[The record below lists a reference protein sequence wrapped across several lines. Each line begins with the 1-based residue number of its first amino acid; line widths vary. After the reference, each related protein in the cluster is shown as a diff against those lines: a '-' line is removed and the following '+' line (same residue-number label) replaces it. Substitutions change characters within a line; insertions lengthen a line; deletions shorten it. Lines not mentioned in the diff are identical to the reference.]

1 MKKKIVIIF
10 LSLILILSSLIIY
23 LSTAGIKTNRF
34 NPQIIKE
41 IKKIEPNI
49 DIKIKEVKVNLNI
62 FDLSLDAKTV
72 GADLRLRDKII
83 KLENIKSKISLKSL
97 VSNKF
102 ALSQI
107 IISTESLSL
116 KNLIGFLRQV
126 NRDTKLFIA
135 EQAINNGF
143 VVVNFRINFDDLGRV
158 KNDFLINGLINDG
171 QISIFSKKINKID
184 FNFKIN
190 QKEFKFKNVKFL
202 YEGKSSFIP
211 ELSILEK
218 NKNFLFSGKLINKN
232 LYLKNEEIKDLINND
247 HLKSNLNEV
256 KFDAES
262 KFDFEITQ
270 KLKVKNLNV
279 KSNINLEYLKIKNS
293 LTLKDY
299 FPNIKDN
306 FLLKDQKIELKF
318 NKKILSIIGSGK
330 IFLQNQSDII
340 KYEII
345 SKEGQLKFNSNLKI
359 NENPFVINLLE
370 FEKEE
375 KSQLNLSFVGETN
388 KNGVH
393 FEKIFLSENKN
404 IIFIKDL
411 KLTSN
416 YEIDDFGDIKID
428 YLDKK
433 RFNNKIQVQKNKKIY
448 NVIGDGFNINQ
459 IISKLLKNKTAN
471 SHNIFNKKFIFYFN
485 IKEIYLDK
493 VNTTYNLKGS
503 LLFNRNEIYELDLE
517 TEFLDKQKIKFT
529 IKTTDDGEK
538 ITTLFSNEAK
548 PLVDRYQ
555 FIKGFNEG
563 VLDFYSIKKNN
574 LSKSTLKIYDFK
586 LKELPALTKILTLAS
601 LQGIADLLSGEGIRF
616 NDFEMKFT
624 NKKNLMTI
632 DEIYAIGP
640 AISILMEGYVEK
652 NQLISLRGTL
662 VPATTINKTISSI
675 PLLGEILVGKKTGE
689 GVFGVSFKIK
699 GPPKNLETTV
709 NPIKTLTPRFITRTL
724 EKIKKTN

>member
-1 MKKKIVIIF
+1 
-10 LSLILILSSLIIY
+10 
-23 LSTAGIKTNRF
+23 
-34 NPQIIKE
+34 
-41 IKKIEPNI
+41 
-49 DIKIKEVKVNLNI
+49 
-62 FDLSLDAKTV
+62 
-72 GADLRLRDKII
+72 
-83 KLENIKSKISLKSL
+83 
-97 VSNKF
+97 
-102 ALSQI
+102 
-107 IISTESLSL
+107 
-116 KNLIGFLRQV
+116 
-126 NRDTKLFIA
+126 
-135 EQAINNGF
+135 
-143 VVVNFRINFDDLGRV
+143 
-158 KNDFLINGLINDG
+158 
-171 QISIFSKKINKID
+171 
-184 FNFKIN
+184 
-190 QKEFKFKNVKFL
+190 L

-529 IKTTDDGEK
+529 IKTTDDGE
-538 ITTLFSNEAK
+538 
-548 PLVDRYQ
+548 
-555 FIKGFNEG
+555 
-563 VLDFYSIKKNN
+563 
-574 LSKSTLKIYDFK
+574 
-586 LKELPALTKILTLAS
+586 
-601 LQGIADLLSGEGIRF
+601 
-616 NDFEMKFT
+616 
-624 NKKNLMTI
+624 
-632 DEIYAIGP
+632 
-640 AISILMEGYVEK
+640 
-652 NQLISLRGTL
+652 
-662 VPATTINKTISSI
+662 
-675 PLLGEILVGKKTGE
+675 
-689 GVFGVSFKIK
+689 
-699 GPPKNLETTV
+699 
-709 NPIKTLTPRFITRTL
+709 
-724 EKIKKTN
+724 

>member
-1 MKKKIVIIF
+1 MKKKFVKIF
-10 LSLILILSSLIIY
+10 LSLILILSTLIIY

>member
-126 NRDTKLFIA
+126 NRDTKLFIV